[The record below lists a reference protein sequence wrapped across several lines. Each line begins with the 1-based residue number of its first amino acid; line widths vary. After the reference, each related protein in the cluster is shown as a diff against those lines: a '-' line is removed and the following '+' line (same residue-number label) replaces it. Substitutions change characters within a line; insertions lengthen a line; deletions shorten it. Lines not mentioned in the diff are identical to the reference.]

1 MHASPAPHPSNAHR
15 PIAWAILGLAGPVML
30 ARLGV
35 MAMGVADTIVV
46 GRLAPQDLAAF
57 ALGWAPGGVIVF
69 SGIGLLVGAQ
79 ILSARAIGEGAP
91 ERAGAAWRRGLVI
104 ASCLGLVA
112 SLFLYFT
119 AEPMFLLAG
128 ISPDLAARGAEI
140 AEILAISLPL
150 FQLFAVCDYFLEGIQ
165 KPTGPSIIVWAAN
178 ALNLGLLFLLVP
190 ELGALGA
197 AWATVIARAG
207 MLLAIIALT
216 LRPSIARPFALLRR
230 HPGQWG
236 AWREQLSLGA
246 AAMASFFVES
256 SAFSGLTII
265 AGRISEAATAAY
277 QITLNLLAVVFMVAL
292 GFATA
297 GAVLV
302 AESVGAQNDLRRR
315 AAQWTAI
322 GFTIGVMAALG
333 LAVIIF
339 GDDLA
344 AAITVDPTIA
354 ALLPGLFLISAAV
367 FVFDGVQGVAAQ
379 VLRAQGDVW
388 FPTASHLVSYTI
400 IMLPLGFLL
409 GESAGR
415 GPRGLIEAIAIASI
429 FSGTVLLLRLALRDF
444 GRAAP
449 AAKASLASHS

>member
-1 MHASPAPHPSNAHR
+1 
-15 PIAWAILGLAGPVML
+15 
-30 ARLGV
+30 
-35 MAMGVADTIVV
+35 
-46 GRLAPQDLAAF
+46 
-57 ALGWAPGGVIVF
+57 
-69 SGIGLLVGAQ
+69 
-79 ILSARAIGEGAP
+79 
-91 ERAGAAWRRGLVI
+91 
-104 ASCLGLVA
+104 
-112 SLFLYFT
+112 
-119 AEPMFLLAG
+119 
-128 ISPDLAARGAEI
+128 
-140 AEILAISLPL
+140 
-150 FQLFAVCDYFLEGIQ
+150 
-165 KPTGPSIIVWAAN
+165 
-178 ALNLGLLFLLVP
+178 
-190 ELGALGA
+190 
-197 AWATVIARAG
+197 
-207 MLLAIIALT
+207 
-216 LRPSIARPFALLRR
+216 
-230 HPGQWG
+230 
-236 AWREQLSLGA
+236 
-246 AAMASFFVES
+246 MASFFVES

-302 AESVGAQNDLRRR
+302 AEAVGAQNDPRRR

-333 LAVIIF
+333 LAIIAF
-339 GDDLA
+339 GDNLA
-344 AAITVDPTIA
+344 GAITVDPTIA
-354 ALLPGLFLISAAV
+354 AILPGLFLISSAV

-409 GESAGR
+409 GESAAR